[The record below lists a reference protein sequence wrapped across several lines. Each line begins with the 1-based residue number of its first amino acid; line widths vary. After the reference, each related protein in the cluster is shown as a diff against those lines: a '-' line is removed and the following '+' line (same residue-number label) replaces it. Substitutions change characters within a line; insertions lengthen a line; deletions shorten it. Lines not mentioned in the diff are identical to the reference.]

1 VKIVLTEVE
10 RLVRKLKSALK
21 RGQANELAGVL
32 KEIHDTAR
40 GLRTE
45 MDLAVDSP
53 WARRLSNVRAEIA
66 TLLKHLVESMPGRV
80 RRLLRPR
87 PSKEIAPGSQLDDTD
102 VEETEGLI
110 AFVGACRTYAGE
122 LAINEMTLRAYS
134 EVQHYLESNTQM
146 LIDGLRAAKPAELRF
161 RQSQVDAAVR
171 FCAKIFGQ
179 EYAALLA
186 KAADVAAN
194 SERKTAAAK
203 G

>member
-1 VKIVLTEVE
+1 LAEVE
-10 RLVRKLKSALK
+10 RLVRQLTSDLK
-21 RGQANELAGVL
+21 RGQAAQVTALL
-32 KEIHDTAR
+32 KDIHDAAR

-53 WARRLSNVRAEIA
+53 WSRRLSAVRAEISA
-66 TLLKHLVESMPGRV
+66 LLKYHVESMPSRV

-87 PSKEIAPGSQLDDTD
+87 PTKEIAAGSRLDETD
-102 VEETEGLI
+102 VEETEALI
-110 AFVGACRTYAGE
+110 GFVGACRTYAGE

-134 EVQHYLESNTQM
+134 EVQHYLETSTQP
-146 LIDGLRAAKPAELRF
+146 LIDVLRTAKPAERAF
-161 RQSQVDAAVR
+161 RQSQADAAIR

-194 SERKTAAAK
+194 SERKAAAK
-203 G
+203 A